1 MGSALNLPQ
10 LVIVADAPD
19 ALVPVCGISL
29 LERLLRIAQRMGF
42 RSATVLSATPEP
54 IRAALAQP
62 SWARADLQVELRN
75 RDTSHIT
82 AQQLPSNAD
91 RVLVIPADTYC
102 DPRLLRALI
111 DCETSAAIHDSA
123 PPDRLRPL
131 LQNATQVTGGY
142 FVGPALLDRA
152 TRASL
157 NPVASLREELAAARL
172 TTIDVA
178 AQSDYIV
185 STRRHVRPLWFP
197 APAPE
202 HRRLAES
209 FILDT
214 AQKGTLDIP
223 ARVHGPIETFL
234 VSRLCKTSIT
244 PNQLTLLTMLVSLTV
259 IAQFATGL
267 IWSGVITALIV
278 GVLDGLDGKQARVT
292 VQTTEI
298 GEWEHELDYL
308 LETSWWLALA
318 YHFHATQQEPH
329 AWWLVGSLI
338 ALDLSDRAGRGLV
351 KRQIGRDLDDA
362 TRFDQ
367 QVRLVGGR
375 RNTFIWIL
383 AIATLLF
390 AAPAT
395 GFVVLCWWGI
405 ATAVIHL
412 TRELWICTT

>member
-1 MGSALNLPQ
+1 M
-10 LVIVADAPD
+10 
-19 ALVPVCGISL
+19 
-29 LERLLRIAQRMGF
+29 LERHLRVAQRLGF
-42 RSATVLSATPEP
+42 REATVLTTTFAE
-54 IRAALAQP
+54 INQHLEKP
-62 SWARADLQVELRN
+62 SWARAKLQVELRICDT
-75 RDTSHIT
+75 RDVT
-82 AQQLPSNAD
+82 AQQLTSEVGP
-91 RVLVIPADTYC
+91 VLVVPADSYC
-102 DPRLLRALI
+102 DPRLLKALLEP
-111 DCETSAAIHDSA
+111 ETSAALYDSA

-131 LQNATQVTGGY
+131 LENVTQVTGGH
-142 FVGPALLDRA
+142 FVGPVLLHRA
-152 TRASL
+152 TLASL
-157 NPVASLREELAAARL
+157 NPDAPLREELATTRL
-172 TTIDVA
+172 TSVDVA

-209 FILDT
+209 LILDT

-223 ARVHGPIETFL
+223 ARIHGPIETFL
-234 VSRLCKTSIT
+234 VSHLCKTSIT

-259 IAQFATGL
+259 IVQFASGW

-292 VQTTEI
+292 VQTTEV
-298 GEWEHELDYL
+298 GEWEHELDYV

-318 YHFHATQQEPH
+318 YHFHSTQQVPH
-329 AWWLVGSLI
+329 AWWLVGVLLV
-338 ALDLSDRAGRGLV
+338 LDLLDRAGRGLV
-351 KRQIGRDLDDA
+351 KRKIGRDLDDA

-390 AAPAT
+390 AAPAA

-412 TRELWICTT
+412 TREVWICAR